1 MKIKEGF
8 ILRKVAN
15 ENVVMPIGR
24 ASTLLN
30 GIIKLNAT
38 GVMLWELL
46 KNGAEKAD
54 LAAALVQEY
63 SIDPAQAEADVNA
76 FLAPLEKIGCVE

>member
-15 ENVVMPIGR
+15 ENVVMPIGQ

-30 GIIKLNAT
+30 GIIKLNST
-38 GVMLWELL
+38 SVMLWNLL
-46 KNGAEKAD
+46 KDGAEKAD
-54 LAAALVQEY
+54 LTAALQDEY
-63 SIDPAQAEADVNA
+63 GIDAAQAEHDVEA
-76 FLAPLEKIGCVE
+76 FLAPLLRVGCIE